1 MTYGNCNQLCWTKMA
16 FTKLADY
23 DRSFARDLDLDCSWK
38 VVIRPKGKGGS
49 SFVGVPEQCHSY
61 FVSFTR
67 LNGLS
72 GKYDI
77 RPEKQWRVPY
87 FYPFVLMSLAQENRK
102 FRPLKPFT
110 MGFFFNWKGTTQQ
123 LNRMNGLFL
132 LLLVQNND
140 SSRVDPYPLNFLQH
154 ANWISR
160 VSIS

>member
-1 MTYGNCNQLCWTKMA
+1 MA

-23 DRSFARDLDLDCSWK
+23 DGSFARNLDLYGSWK

-61 FVSFTR
+61 FVRFTR

-87 FYPFVLMSLAQENRK
+87 FYPFVLMSPARKQEIPAIKAFSQWASLIEKERGHK
-102 FRPLKPFT
+102 
-110 MGFFFNWKGTTQQ
+110 
-123 LNRMNGLFL
+123 
-132 LLLVQNND
+132 
-140 SSRVDPYPLNFLQH
+140 
-154 ANWISR
+154 
-160 VSIS
+160 